1 VAVLVQPVAEAERA
15 RLSARRGLG
24 PACAA
29 VVVALGL
36 AACTGSPDAPSTA
49 TTVGSD
55 RSVTGAGT
63 ASATASATVSAT
75 SATSVP
81 TTTAVLARPRVDKV
95 LVFVVENHS
104 AGQMSA
110 QMPYAAGLGR
120 RYAVASAYTAVTHPS
135 LPNYLAMVGGSTY
148 GVRDDDG
155 PARHRLN
162 GASVFGLALA
172 HGHTAGV
179 YAEGM
184 ASHCQLAPAGRYAV
198 KHNPWAY
205 FPDER
210 VPCRRFDQPLAALP
224 AAITAG
230 TLPSVGM
237 VVPDLCHDAHDC
249 SLGSA
254 DQWFAGWMHRVQA
267 GPDWRGGRL
276 LVVLTADE
284 DDHHAGNRVLTVLAH
299 PDLHQRRLPAALDHY
314 ALARLLAEAA
324 GAPAPHRAAG
334 APSISQALGLRVG

>member
-1 VAVLVQPVAEAERA
+1 VAEAERA
-15 RLSARRGLG
+15 RLSARRGLW
-24 PACAA
+24 PAVAA
-29 VVVALGL
+29 VGLALGL
-36 AACTGSPDAPSTA
+36 AACTGSPDAASTP
-49 TTVGSD
+49 TTVDS
-55 RSVTGAGT
+55 RTSVTAGGT
-63 ASATASATVSAT
+63 PAATPSASTTT
-75 SATSVP
+75 RTP
-81 TTTAVLARPRVDKV
+81 TTTTAPAQPRVDKV

-120 RYAVASAYTAVTHPS
+120 RHAVATAYTAVTHPS
-135 LPNYLAMVGGSTY
+135 LPNYLAMVSGSTH
-148 GVRDDDG
+148 GVRDDDS
-155 PARHRLN
+155 PARHPLR

-172 HGHTAGV
+172 HGRTAGV
-179 YAEGM
+179 YAEAM
-184 ASHCQLAPAGRYAV
+184 TSHCQLVPAGRYAV

-210 VPCRRFDQPLAALP
+210 AACRRLDQPLTALP

-230 TLPSVGM
+230 ALPSVGM

-254 DQWFAGWMHRVQA
+254 DKWFAGWMRRVQA
-267 GPDWRGGRL
+267 GPDWKAGRL

-299 PDLHQRRLPAALDHY
+299 PDLHQRRVRVALDHY

-324 GAPAPHRAAG
+324 GAPAPRQAAG
-334 APSISQALGLRVG
+334 APSISDALGLRVG